1 MLVSELCHLEDPRL
15 EVVSDMAGEIIR
27 KRPGNSEA
35 VKPSPKWASRFVAK
49 HREVLADS
57 SFWQPFFDQSATRS
71 ESARQRQDVRRLT
84 DDDCGTCHYC
94 KDKPKFGGPGT
105 LRKKCLKKRKREEGR
120 ERRRK
125 AKEALGN
132 YEEIKT

>member
-15 EVVSDMAGEIIR
+15 EVVSNMAGEIAR

-49 HREVLADS
+49 HREVLVDS
-57 SFWQPFFDQSATRS
+57 PFWQPFFDQSATRS

-105 LRKKCLKKRKREEGR
+105 LRKKCLKKQRGGDCPK
-120 ERRRK
+120 
-125 AKEALGN
+125 
-132 YEEIKT
+132 